1 MFGAEDL
8 CRLARGISTFGKLHK
23 SYGLQIGMAANIVPS
38 LDYSGNYAAKTIP
51 TVGRNGWPYD
61 DFLIP
66 GFSPPKKSR
75 SDRFV
80 PDDMTLVRLA
90 REWYTPK

>member
-1 MFGAEDL
+1 MTRE
-8 CRLARGISTFGKLHK
+8 LACHRRWDRFEEG
-23 SYGLQIGMAANIVPS
+23 GLQIGMAVNIVPG
-38 LDYSGNYAAKTIP
+38 LDYSDSYATKTIP
-51 TVGRNGWPYD
+51 TVGGKRWPYD

-66 GFSPPKKSR
+66 GLSPPKKSR

-90 REWYTPK
+90 RESYTPR